1 MKNYCIFELAALAAL
16 TFASC
21 SSESVEDFLGGGNQA
36 SQQVAIG
43 FDGYLGRSAVGT
55 RGTVSTAEAIQA
67 KDKGFGVFG
76 NYTNESDVS
85 SNPVLLFDNE
95 HITYSSSST
104 ETKWTYSPVKY
115 WPTAGHIDF
124 YAYAPYVQQK
134 KISGTTF
141 EFEVSKNVADQI
153 DLLWANAKNQTK
165 ANNSGKNKVNFTF
178 KHALAKIGY
187 SVTST
192 NNDAST
198 TITVTS
204 IKLVGSENESTNAFY
219 TKGTIDL
226 SKADNKANDLWT
238 TASSNDTKQNFI
250 LLSSAQTLSTKYEP
264 TDYLFVI
271 PQDFS
276 GTTTDQLYVVVEYT
290 VKTTDNSNN
299 IEIKN
304 KVSQKIPK
312 DFEQG
317 KAYMLNLKIGL
328 TPIEFEASVESWGL
342 DNNEDIELN

>member
-1 MKNYCIFELAALAAL
+1 M
-16 TFASC
+16 
-21 SSESVEDFLGGGNQA
+21 D
-36 SQQVAIG
+36 
-43 FDGYLGRSAVGT
+43 T
-55 RGTVSTAEAIQA
+55 RGSKSDLPAIQA
-67 KDKGFGVFG
+67 ANKGFGVFG

-85 SNPVLLFDNE
+85 SSPVLLFDNE
-95 HITYSSSST
+95 HVTYSSSST

-134 KISGTTF
+134 KLSGTKF
-141 EFEVSKNVADQI
+141 DFLVSNNVTDQI
-153 DLLWANAKNQTK
+153 DLLWANAANQTK
-165 ANNSGKNKVNFTF
+165 ANNSGKNKVNFIF

-226 SKADNKANDLWT
+226 SKADNKANDLWK
-238 TASSNDTKQNFI
+238 TASNDTKQNFI

-304 KVSQKIPK
+304 KVSQKITK
-312 DFEQG
+312 NFEQG

-328 TPIEFEASVESWGL
+328 TPIEFDATVGDWPNDESIGDFTW
-342 DNNEDIELN
+342 N

>member
-21 SSESVEDFLGGGNQA
+21 SSESMEDLGGNQA

-43 FDGYLGRSAVGT
+43 FDGYLGRSAVDT
-55 RGTVSTAEAIQA
+55 RGTESTTATIQGEG
-67 KDKGFGVFG
+67 KGFGVFG
-76 NYTNESDVS
+76 NYTSESGVS
-85 SNPVLLFDNE
+85 SSPVVLFDNQ
-95 HITYSSSST
+95 HVTY
-104 ETKWTYSPVKY
+104 ETSKWTYSPVKY

-124 YAYAPYVQQK
+124 YAYAPYVK
-134 KISGTTF
+134 PKTLSGTTF
-141 EFEVSKNVADQI
+141 EFEVSKNVAEQT
-153 DLLWANAKNQTK
+153 DLLWANATNKRK
-165 ANNSGKNKVNFTF
+165 PSNSEKVKFTF

-226 SKADNKANDLWT
+226 SKADNKANDLWK
-238 TASSNDTKQNFI
+238 TASADTKQNFDW
-250 LLSSAQTLSTKYEP
+250 LSSDLPLSTAKHESP
-264 TDYLFVI
+264 DYLFVI

-276 GTTTDQLYVVVEYT
+276 GTENNLYVVVEYT
-290 VKTTDNSNN
+290 VKTTDNSNI

-304 KVSQKIPK
+304 KVSQKITK
-312 DFEQG
+312 DFLQG
-317 KAYMLNLKIGL
+317 KAYMINLKIGL
-328 TPIEFEASVESWGL
+328 TPIEFNAEVSPWPNA
-342 DNNEDIELN
+342 EDIDGIEWN

>member
-1 MKNYCIFELAALAAL
+1 M
-16 TFASC
+16 
-21 SSESVEDFLGGGNQA
+21 D
-36 SQQVAIG
+36 
-43 FDGYLGRSAVGT
+43 T
-55 RGTVSTAEAIQA
+55 RGPESTTATIQA
-67 KDKGFGVFG
+67 ADKGFGVFG
-76 NYTNESDVS
+76 NYTSGSSVS
-85 SNPVLLFDNE
+85 SNPVLLFDNV
-95 HITYSSSST
+95 HVTYSST
-104 ETKWTYSPVKY
+104 EKKWTYSPVKY

-124 YAYAPYVQQK
+124 LAYAPYG
-134 KISGTTF
+134 SGTKLTNNKDLDF
-141 EFEVSKNVADQI
+141 TVNSDVTKQI
-153 DLLWANAKNQTK
+153 DLLWANAANQTK

-219 TKGTIDL
+219 KKGTIDL

-238 TASSNDTKQNFI
+238 TASSNDTKQNFT

-290 VKTTDNSNN
+290 VTTTDNSNN

-312 DFEQG
+312 DFKQG
-317 KAYMLNLKIGL
+317 KAYMINLKIGL
-328 TPIEFEASVESWGL
+328 TPIEFEATVGDWTNGDSIG
-342 DNNEDIELN
+342 DIEWN

>member
-21 SSESVEDFLGGGNQA
+21 SSESVEDFGGNQA

-43 FDGYLGRSAVGT
+43 FDGYLGRSAVDT
-55 RGTVSTAEAIQA
+55 RGTVSDITAIQA
-67 KDKGFGVFG
+67 ADKGFGVFG
-76 NYTNESDVS
+76 NHTTSDGTTPTYGQNMFKNQSV
-85 SNPVLLFDNE
+85 
-95 HITYSSSST
+95 TYSSAN
-104 ETKWTYSPVKY
+104 TKWTYTPVKY
-115 WPTAGHIDF
+115 WPAAGHIDF
-124 YAYAPYVQQK
+124 LAYAPYDGKQVL
-134 KISGTTF
+134 
-141 EFEVSKNVADQI
+141 KNNKELDFTVNSDVTEQI
-153 DLLWANAKNQTK
+153 DLLWDNAANKIKTTE
-165 ANNSGKNKVNFTF
+165 KVTFTF

-204 IKLVGSENESTNAFY
+204 IKLVGSENGLTNAFY

-226 SKADNKANDLWT
+226 SKADNKANDLWK
-238 TASSNDTKQNFI
+238 TASADTKQNFDW
-250 LLSSAQTLSTKYEP
+250 LSSDLTLSTAKHESP
-264 TDYLFVI
+264 DYLFVI

-276 GTTTDQLYVVVEYT
+276 GTENNLYVVVEYT
-290 VKTTDNSNN
+290 VKTTDNSNI

-304 KVSQKIPK
+304 KVSQKITK

-317 KAYMLNLKIGL
+317 KAYMINLKIGL
-328 TPIEFEASVESWGL
+328 TPIEFNAEVSSWPKAENIDG
-342 DNNEDIELN
+342 IEWN

>member
-1 MKNYCIFELAALAAL
+1 MWKIF
-16 TFASC
+16 FG
-21 SSESVEDFLGGGNQA
+21 GGGNQA

-43 FDGYLGRSAVGT
+43 FDGYLGRSAVDT
-55 RGTVSTAEAIQA
+55 RGTESSTATIQGEG
-67 KDKGFGVFG
+67 KGFGVFG
-76 NYTNESDVS
+76 NYTSESGVS
-85 SNPVLLFDNE
+85 SSPVVLFDNQQV
-95 HITYSSSST
+95 TY
-104 ETKWTYSPVKY
+104 ETPKWTYTPVKY

-124 YAYAPYVQQK
+124 YAYAPYVKQK
-134 KISGTTF
+134 TLSGTTF
-141 EFEVSKNVADQI
+141 EFEVSKNVADQT
-153 DLLWANAKNQTK
+153 DLLWANATNQRK
-165 ANNSGKNKVNFTF
+165 PSNSEKVKFNF

-219 TKGTIDL
+219 KKGTIDL

-238 TASSNDTKQNFI
+238 TASSNDTKQNFT

-290 VKTTDNSNN
+290 VTTTDNSNN

-304 KVSQKIPK
+304 KVFQKIPK
-312 DFEQG
+312 DFKQG
-317 KAYMLNLKIGL
+317 KAYMINLKIGL
-328 TPIEFEASVESWGL
+328 TPIEFEATVDLWPTDESIDG
-342 DNNEDIELN
+342 IEWN